1 MRYYT
6 FPPSPKLAPYVR
18 AYWVLEGTASP
29 ERPYIHRSTADGC
42 AEMLFHY
49 KGRFDE
55 LLQNGWQEKS
65 FISGV
70 HGPSQC
76 YSRFLI
82 HQDFGIF
89 GAYLY
94 PFALAQL
101 LNISAA
107 AVSNQMPDLHSLL
120 GQEGK
125 DLEEKIFLARNNAQR
140 TQILNSFLE
149 AQLTQYHQYQPPVFS
164 AIRTI
169 IDQRGLIKVAEL
181 AQQVFLSTRQFER
194 KFKEFAGF
202 SPKLYARII
211 RFQAT
216 TREYGNRE
224 KSLTEIAYDCGY
236 YDQSHFIHDF
246 KAFSGHHPRHYF
258 SGKAEGTE
266 WKDV

>member
-6 FPPSPKLAPYVR
+6 LPPSPQLLPYVR
-18 AYWVLEGTASP
+18 AYWVLEGSASP
-29 ERPYIHRSTADGC
+29 EVPYIHRSMADGC
-42 AEMLFHY
+42 TEILFHY
-49 KGRFDE
+49 EGQFDE
-55 LLQNGWQEKS
+55 LLQDGRQEKS

-70 HGPSQC
+70 HGPSQRF
-76 YSRFLI
+76 SRFVI
-82 HQDFGIF
+82 RRDFGIF

-94 PFALAQL
+94 PFALARL
-101 LNISAA
+101 LNIPAA

-125 DLEEKIFLARNNAQR
+125 DLEEKILNAPDNLLR
-140 TQILNSFLE
+140 AQILNCFLE
-149 AQLTQYHQYQPPVFS
+149 AKLKKYQKPHPPVFS
-164 AIRTI
+164 TIRTI
-169 IDQRGLIKVAEL
+169 IDCKGLMQVSEL
-181 AQQVFLSTRQFER
+181 AQQAFLSTRQFER

-211 RFQAT
+211 RFQAS
-216 TREYGNRE
+216 TRQYGNHE

-246 KAFSGHHPRHYF
+246 KTFSGHHPRHYF

-266 WKDV
+266 WKD